1 MSTQP
6 TTEMSRIESLDVLR
20 GFALLGILLLNIIGF
35 GLLFASYSNPALD
48 LAGASTINWVTWSV
62 VDIGAEG
69 AMRTLFSMLFGAGVL
84 LFTTGE
90 RGKTGALHYR
100 RTFLLLLIGLFDA
113 YILLWSG
120 DILMTYALVGFLL
133 YLLRNWQVKSLLT
146 TAGILLLLISLFYL
160 GMNAALGLLKS
171 AADEVALAD
180 SSAVLSEETR
190 GMAAE
195 WDVFVGDYEMTPES
209 KAEELAARSG
219 TYLTA
224 FRWNAEQMT
233 EILTMVIPVFLF
245 WDAFVMMLIGMAL
258 YKAGVLQGDRSTLFY
273 CRMMIAGF
281 MVGLIVNSYEVFR
294 AVSSDMA
301 VLSTVGQMQF
311 TYQIGR
317 MGMAFGYMGLV
328 ILMLKAGV
336 MAGLRMRLAAVG
348 RMALTNY
355 LMHSLICLFV
365 FTGAGLGLVGELSR
379 AQLYLVVFAIW
390 GVQLWF
396 SPWWLAR
403 YRFGPVEWLWRVLTY
418 GERMPIRRANA

>member
-1 MSTQP
+1 MTRQP
-6 TTEMSRIESLDVLR
+6 TTESSRIESLDVLR

-48 LAGASTINWVTWSV
+48 LTVASTIDWVVWGT

-100 RTFLLLLIGLFDA
+100 RTFLLLLFGVFDA

-133 YLLRNWQVKSLLT
+133 YLLRNWQVRSLLT

-160 GMNAALGLLKS
+160 GMNAALGMLKS
-171 AADEVALAD
+171 AADEVALAND
-180 SSAVLSEETR
+180 PAVLSEETR
-190 GMAAE
+190 DMAAE
-195 WDVFVGDYEMTPES
+195 WDVFISDYEMTPES
-209 KAEELAARSG
+209 KAEELAARRGS
-219 TYLTA
+219 YLTA
-224 FRWNAEQMT
+224 FWWNAEQMT

-245 WDAFVMMLIGMAL
+245 WDALVMMLIGMAL

-273 CRMMIAGF
+273 WRMMVAGF

-294 AVSSDMA
+294 AVNADMA
-301 VLSTVGQMQF
+301 VLATFGQMQF

-328 ILMLKAGV
+328 ILLLKAGV
-336 MAGLRMRLAAVG
+336 MTGLRVRLAAVG

-365 FTGAGLGLVGELSR
+365 FTGAGFGLVGELSR
-379 AQLYLVVFAIW
+379 AQLYIVVVAIW
-390 GVQLWF
+390 GFQLWF

-418 GERMPIRRANA
+418 GERMPIRRANV